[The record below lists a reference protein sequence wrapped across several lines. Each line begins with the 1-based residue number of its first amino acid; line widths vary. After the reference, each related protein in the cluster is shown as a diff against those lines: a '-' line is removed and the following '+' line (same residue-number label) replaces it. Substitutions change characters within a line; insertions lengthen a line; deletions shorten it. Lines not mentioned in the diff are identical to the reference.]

1 MMEARAAAK
10 AFHDWAI
17 SEGLMSEPVTSS
29 GSTADEIALV
39 QPVTDKGKQLLRTK
53 QVHAVGFD
61 DDANRVVVFTRR
73 AAPSAKKALAALP
86 DHVDDVA
93 IQYRQG
99 MTTSIGSEP
108 TAPFGSPPFTI
119 RVNGAHHRYTCGSS
133 ISAGNA
139 RDAGTMGCLVQN
151 AAGEIFGLSN
161 NHVSGSCSFAGV
173 GLPILAPGVIDVAP
187 NSLNPFTIG
196 LHHMSLP
203 LVTGAPDNVDH
214 KANRDAAIFRVV
226 DSTVVSSFQ
235 GDAYDT
241 PSDTAPIK
249 AGMVVEKFGRTT
261 GLTKGRVISEIF
273 GAHPIQ
279 YNAQQYLFSG
289 IVCFEPAFAI
299 VGNATVFSEN
309 GDSGSLVTTVDPTTG
324 IRLAVAIVVGG
335 MQDGSA
341 PGKRT
346 TIALPIEPVLAGFGV
361 SLVTGHNV

>member
-1 MMEARAAAK
+1 MEARAAART
-10 AFHDWAI
+10 FHDWAI
-17 SEGLMSEPVTSS
+17 SEGLMSEPVAPT
-29 GSTADEIALV
+29 GSTAHDIGLI

-61 DDANRVVVFTRR
+61 DAGNKVVVFTRR
-73 AAPSAKKALAALP
+73 AAPSSKRALALLP
-86 DHVDDVA
+86 DRVDDVE

-108 TAPFGSPPFTI
+108 TAPFGSPPYTI
-119 RVNGAHHRYTCGSS
+119 RINGADRRYACGSS

-139 RDAGTMGCLVQN
+139 RDAGTMGCLVRN

-161 NHVSGSCSFAGV
+161 NHVSGSCSFAGT

-196 LHHMSLP
+196 LHHTSLP

-214 KANRDAAIFRVV
+214 KANRDAAIFRIV
-226 DSTVVSSFQ
+226 DPEVVSSFQ
-235 GDAYDT
+235 GDEYDT
-241 PSDTAPIK
+241 PPTAAPIK
-249 AGMVVEKFGRTT
+249 AGMIVEKFGRTT

-273 GAHPIQ
+273 GAHPIH
-279 YNAQQYLFSG
+279 YNAQQYGFAG

-299 VGNATVFSEN
+299 VGDSTVFSDN
-309 GDSGSLVTTVDPTTG
+309 GDSGALVTTVDPTSG
-324 IRLAVAIVVGG
+324 NRLAVGIVVGG